1 MTPVI
6 LAQLHAV
13 LILGGI
19 IGTVILI
26 LAATDRD
33 SR

>member
-1 MTPVI
+1 MSPALI
-6 LAQLHAV
+6 AQLSAV

-19 IGTVILI
+19 IGTVALI
-26 LAATDRD
+26 LTMTDRD